1 MHSHLRIRHDD
12 GHVSARLV
20 VEKSGSERVV
30 MDLEPDQLEDL
41 VRSAR
46 GGRAPLW
53 AAVKRH
59 QLEDRYQDLDDAGK
73 DELVSLLGS
82 LIGSVLLLSSME

>member
-53 AAVKRH
+53 AAVKCH
-59 QLEDRYQDLDDAGK
+59 DLEDHYQGLDDAGK
-73 DELVSLLGS
+73 NELVALLE
-82 LIGSVLLLSSME
+82 SVLLLSSME